1 MKKLILMIACG
12 MLVLSVQAQ
21 KVFKLNS
28 PNDNLCVKITTGKQL
43 VYDITCNGK
52 QILAPSPIS
61 MTLDNGQ
68 VWGVNAGLAG
78 SKQKKVDQVVPSPF
92 YRAKEIKDC

>member
-1 MKKLILMIACG
+1 

-68 VWGVNAGLAG
+68 VWGDVRHGSAGVTGRLCVIGSHLNKAALAGLFG
-78 SKQKKVDQVVPSPF
+78 VEWKK
-92 YRAKEIKDC
+92 K